1 MRLLWIGIFG
11 LIVAL
16 GAAAGWWLYQDSQRI
31 TTLTVAAGD
40 RGSDSHRL
48 LSEIAEVVERHSDRI
63 RLRVVESD
71 TASSGINLINRGE
84 VDLATIQSN
93 TPAYTNIQLVA
104 ELFADH
110 YLLITRDDPT
120 RGRLAP
126 PLDKVTDLV
135 GKRILIP
142 QSGTVNNRSF
152 WTMVD
157 HYGVPPERIR
167 TVALPRRRA
176 MEQFIAGDG
185 DSIFFLRSL
194 RDPFLLAFIE
204 EAGIRRIGLR
214 FIPINQAPAMAL
226 KRPYLLPATIV
237 RGAFDGSLP
246 LPKESVEVPSLM
258 RLLVAG
264 AHVSEDAVA
273 ELVETVFSNRLDLL
287 IRMPLSSRIADPRNE
302 GRAALG
308 LHPGAQRYYER
319 NEPSFLQENAE
330 PMALMVTLLAMLGSA
345 LLGLRRAVLARA
357 KNRADTYNETLL
369 EIAARARQCRDLE
382 DLRKMREE
390 LGLTMEAVVRALD
403 EDRVTDEG
411 FQSFTLL
418 WNSVRDTVN
427 DRIRDVR

>member
-1 MRLLWIGIFG
+1 MRALWVGIFG
-11 LIVAL
+11 LIVAI
-16 GAAAGWWLYQDSQRI
+16 GAAGGWWLYQESQRV

-48 LSEIAEVVERHSDRI
+48 LSEISEVVERHSDRI

-71 TASSGINLINRGE
+71 TATDGINRINRGE
-84 VDLATIQSN
+84 VDLATVQSN

-110 YLLITRDDPT
+110 YLLITRQDPM
-120 RGRLAP
+120 RGPLSP
-126 PLDKVTDLV
+126 KLDKVTDLE

-142 QSGTVNNRSF
+142 RSGTINNRSF
-152 WTMVD
+152 WSMID
-157 HYGVPPERIR
+157 HYGVAPERIR

-185 DSIFFLRSL
+185 DAIFFLRSL

-204 EAGIRRIGLR
+204 EAAIRRIGLR

-246 LPKESVEVPSLM
+246 LPKESVEVPSLT

-287 IRMPLSSRIADPRNE
+287 IRMPLSSRIADPRTE

-330 PMALMVTLLAMLGSA
+330 PMALMVTLSALLFSA
-345 LLGLRRAVLARA
+345 LLGLRRTLLARA
-357 KNRADTYNETLL
+357 KNRADVYNETLL
-369 EIAARARQCRDLE
+369 DIAVRARNSQDGD
-382 DLRKMREE
+382 DLRAMREE
-390 LGLTMEAVVRALD
+390 LGMTMETVVRALD
-403 EDRVTDEG
+403 EDRVTEEG

-427 DRIRDVR
+427 ERLRDLR